1 MVVVQL
7 LFRWHEVD
15 GTEHNIAQCGLT
27 AQALYSWSRSSGPT
41 ADHRDGIVILATCK
55 ILKEIYYE
63 KSLTNKWIAAKMV
76 IDVVNRSGHY
86 FPDRQPATYPP
97 EFLLCT

>member
-27 AQALYSWSRSSGPT
+27 AQALLFLEP
-41 ADHRDGIVILATCK
+41 VILP
-55 ILKEIYYE
+55 
-63 KSLTNKWIAAKMV
+63 N
-76 IDVVNRSGHY
+76 G
-86 FPDRQPATYPP
+86 
-97 EFLLCT
+97 